1 MLECTPAHCTI
12 YLVKVHIVSILD
24 CNTAT
29 KLWPLQRDSRR
40 EERRKFWQGK
50 GSIPHCFSRLCGR
63 PRGRARGDP
72 RVSSGRNPR
81 APLGA
86 VARAHSDRP
95 STSCRSTSNANC
107 KAGRSDCTSCRPRSC
122 SCYHSQLDASA
133 MTCVH
138 ACLSE

>member
-50 GSIPHCFSRLCGR
+50 GSIAWGYPIASLDFADVLEDGRGATLGFLVDGTLGR
-63 PRGRARGDP
+63 PLALLRARTATA
-72 RVSSGRNPR
+72 RPR
-81 APLGA
+81 AVGA
-86 VARAHSDRP
+86 PPMPTARPAGPTARAAGHHHDPAITP
-95 STSCRSTSNANC
+95 SSMHL
-107 KAGRSDCTSCRPRSC
+107 P
-122 SCYHSQLDASA
+122 
-133 MTCVH
+133 
-138 ACLSE
+138 